1 LTLEETHALSSPT
14 LPFNQ
19 LAEQCQTA
27 GWTAE
32 NVARIAA
39 ESSRSFRVHDDEV
52 AIFFLYPANLSP
64 VGMLPLNGS
73 SIAGRTATSKRPE
86 IINNLPRMRHAS
98 IFEAVPL
105 DSKTRPRKPDKNA
118 TVIQK
123 MMSVPVVGP
132 AGVLGVVQIRRK
144 GSTQQSSGPDFQP
157 ADLQR
162 LIAAANVLAKC
173 FK

>member
-1 LTLEETHALSSPT
+1 MAK
-14 LPFNQ
+14 
-19 LAEQCQTA
+19 
-27 GWTAE
+27 
-32 NVARIAA
+32 IAA
-39 ESSRSFRVHDDEV
+39 ELSRSFRVHDDEV
-52 AIFFLYPANLSP
+52 AIFKIEQGQLKFLYPANLSP

-86 IINNLPRMRHAS
+86 IINNLPQMRHAS

-105 DSKTRPRKPDKNA
+105 DSKTRARKPDKNA

-132 AGVLGVVQIRRK
+132 AGVLGVVQICRK

-157 ADLQR
+157 ADLQK
-162 LIAAANVLAKC
+162 LIAAANVLAIC